1 MEMKY
6 LTKQLKTIR
15 FHPAK
20 DGGFA
25 LVSTDNCSHNGDKL
39 KAGVMAYVDAWKQ
52 AGKVDDDF
60 VSYMEE
66 KVSFPWSM
74 IDKNHTKTG

>member
-20 DGGFA
+20 DRGFA

-39 KAGVMAYVDAWKQ
+39 KSSVMAYVDAWKQ

-60 VSYMEE
+60 VSYGR
-66 KVSFPWSM
+66 KSIFSM
-74 IDKNHTKTG
+74 VDD